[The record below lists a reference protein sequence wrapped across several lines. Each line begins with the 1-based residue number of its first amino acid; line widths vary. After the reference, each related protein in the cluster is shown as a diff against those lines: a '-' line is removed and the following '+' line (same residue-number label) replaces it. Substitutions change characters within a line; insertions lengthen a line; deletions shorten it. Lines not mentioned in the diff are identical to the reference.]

1 MQENPDFQEKKETE
15 ESVSEAPREHETAS
29 REDSGAESEGETE
42 EKSREG
48 TGEKP
53 EEETGEKPEE
63 EEKRTTYTMERR
75 LTKSRT
81 NRMLSGVC
89 GGLGEYLEIDPTLVR
104 LAFALLTLLSGIGP
118 GIVIYIVLAI
128 IMPSEEDI
136 TMSPE
141 ARGRS
146 PQSTWEN
153 PEMAR
158 ESIKKSDRNRLLGA
172 ILLIVGVY
180 LLLDTLSI
188 FRIFWWLDELFLPVI
203 LILGGGWL
211 LLKHWK

>member
-1 MQENPDFQEKKETE
+1 MQENTDFHEKKETE
-15 ESVSEAPREHETAS
+15 KSVSEAPGEPETAS
-29 REDSGAESEGETE
+29 GKDSGAEPEGETE

-48 TGEKP
+48 TEENPG
-53 EEETGEKPEE
+53 EETEEKAG
-63 EEKRTTYTMERR
+63 EEKRTAYTMEKR
-75 LTKSRT
+75 LTRSRT

-89 GGLGEYLEIDPTLVR
+89 AGLGEYFEIDPTLVR
-104 LAFALLTLLSGIGP
+104 LAFALLTLLSGVGP

-136 TMSPE
+136 AMPP
-141 ARGRS
+141 RS
-146 PQSTWEN
+146 PQGTWES

-158 ESIKKSDRNRLLGA
+158 ENLKKSDRNRILGA
-172 ILLIVGVY
+172 ILLIVGIY
-180 LLLDTLSI
+180 LLLERLSI

-203 LILGGGWL
+203 LILGGAWL